1 MQISRRNALA
11 TGAAAIVTGA
21 ATAPLAKMALAN
33 GDPVIGLSAELNAA
47 WKAWMSVDD
56 RFEEACHKAGTNSL
70 AGQRV
75 CRTLGIESLWQERE
89 HWKAQ
94 FWDLNARLLDT
105 PATTARGVLT
115 KMRGWYHEDE
125 ITAMRRGGDF
135 CDPLPEDWAAS
146 IYRDL
151 ERLAGEAR
159 P

>member
-1 MQISRRNALA
+1 MQITRRRAMLGASAAAVVAGVPEAALA
-11 TGAAAIVTGA
+11 
-21 ATAPLAKMALAN
+21 

-47 WKAWMSVDD
+47 WKAWMSVDN
-56 RFEEACHKAGTNSL
+56 RFEGACHKAGTNSL

-105 PATTARGVLT
+105 PATTARGVLA
-115 KMRGWYHEDE
+115 KMRGFYHEDE

-151 ERLAGEAR
+151 ERLAGEVAS
-159 P
+159 